1 VRRFLKIGCSAV
13 AIAIAVLGVAVVVFF
28 SGRGK
33 TPPIQG
39 DHSIATLEK
48 VRIGNADQWLLLRG
62 HDRTKPVLLFLHGG
76 PGMPAMF
83 LAHAFQRELERNFVV
98 VHWDRRGAGKSYA
111 SGADTSALNVRQM
124 LDDTFSVTRLLR
136 LRFHQ
141 DRIYLVAHSWGTYLG
156 LLAIREHPEYY
167 AAYIGTGQM
176 AGSLA
181 QVRTIQ
187 TDFILRCATQA
198 NDSATISR
206 ARRGGPIDE
215 DMLFRCHGELWKSTS
230 FLPILITG
238 LRAPEYTFRDAFHV
252 KPAANHVNRAMKYN
266 VDPQPLRGEVKAV
279 NIPVFFFL
287 GRHDYNT
294 PSLVAAQYLYR
305 LNAPL
310 KSQTWFERSAHFPF
324 FEEPETF
331 SREMVRANAIVRE
344 YWRTDNAHSLGIA
357 PPNSASLHRTR
368 TRNSLSPKV

>member
-1 VRRFLKIGCSAV
+1 MRRFLRIGCSA
-13 AIAIAVLGVAVVVFF
+13 IAVVIAVLGVALAVFF

-33 TPPIQG
+33 TPPISG
-39 DHSIATLEK
+39 HNSIATLEK
-48 VRIGNADQWLLLRG
+48 VRIGSADQWLLLRG

-98 VHWDRRGAGKSYA
+98 VHWDRRGTGKSYA

-167 AAYIGTGQM
+167 AAYIATGQM
-176 AGSLA
+176 AGSVA
-181 QVRTIQ
+181 EVRSVQ
-187 TDFILRCATQA
+187 ADFLLRCAAQA
-198 NDSATISR
+198 NNSATISQV
-206 ARRGGPIDE
+206 RRGGPIDE
-215 DMLFRCHGELWKSTS
+215 DVLFQCHGELWKSTS
-230 FLPILITG
+230 FLPILMTG
-238 LRAPEYTFRDAFHV
+238 LRAPEYTFRDVFHL
-252 KPAANHVNRAMKYN
+252 KGAADHVNRAMKYN
-266 VDPQPLRGEVKAV
+266 VDPRPLQGEVKTV
-279 NIPVFFFL
+279 NVPVFFFL

-294 PSLVAAQYLYR
+294 PSVVAAQYLNR
-305 LNAPL
+305 LNAPF

-331 SREMVRANAIVRE
+331 NREMIRADAIVHE
-344 YWRTDNAHSLGIA
+344 YWRTGKVHVMGVA
-357 PPNSASLHRTR
+357 P
-368 TRNSLSPKV
+368 RN